1 MSITRRLLACAAGA
15 LGVAYLVY
23 AAPPPAA
30 MAVDLGLWEI
40 TTQGQMSGA
49 PMIPADTLAQM
60 SPEQRAK
67 IQAMLARAGH
77 GQKFKECM
85 TEERRQKGFDE
96 HREHADKCR
105 TTVVTN
111 TSNEYESHSECAGD
125 EGRMSTVATHFKIA
139 GRHAAS
145 GTVDIT
151 RTVDGNPST
160 IHSTIEAKWL
170 ASDCGSVKDIQREP

>member
-1 MSITRRLLACAAGA
+1 MSITRRLLACAGA
-15 LGVAYLVY
+15 FGVAYLVY

-67 IQAMLARAGH
+67 IEAMLARTNH

-96 HREHADKCR
+96 RREHAGKCK

-111 TSNEYESHSECAGD
+111 TSSEYESHSECSSD
-125 EGRMSTVATHFKIA
+125 EGQMSTVAHFKIA

-151 RTVDGNPST
+151 RRAEGNTST
-160 IHSTIEAKWL
+160 IHSSIDAKWL
-170 ASDCGSVKDIQREP
+170 SSDCGDIKDVQMEP

>member
-1 MSITRRLLACAAGA
+1 MSITRRLVACGVGA

-67 IQAMLARAGH
+67 IQAMLARASH

-96 HREHADKCR
+96 HREHSADCKI
-105 TTVVTN
+105 TVV
-111 TSNEYESHSECAGD
+111 SNSSSEYESHSECSSD
-125 EGRMSTVATHFKIA
+125 EGRMSTVAHFKIA
-139 GRHAAS
+139 GRHAVS

-151 RTVDGNPST
+151 RTAGGNTST
-160 IHSTIEAKWL
+160 IHSTIDAKWL
-170 ASDCGSVKDIQREP
+170 SSACGGVKDVQIEP